1 MHDDGKTL
9 LRLGLLL
16 LTLVAATATADAPTG
31 RRIGSMSF
39 QPCTLSAPGSPTTVA
54 ASCGRLAVAEDPAQP
69 RGRTIELA
77 VAVVP
82 SRAKRPRPDPVFMLA
97 GGPGQSA
104 LETFP
109 SVAPAFSGLLR
120 ERDVVLVDQRGTG
133 GSHPLKCP
141 ATDDGTL
148 AATERSG
155 VAAARRSA
163 EQCLA
168 TLDGD
173 PRQYTTTAAV
183 TDLESVRRAIG
194 APEVNLVG
202 ISYGTRVA
210 LEYLRRFPGRTRT
223 VILDGVLPPQ
233 VALGADTAR
242 NLEAALDAHF
252 ALCERDATCRR
263 QYGEPRALLD
273 RLLADLRLAPRAVR
287 YRDPLTDEVRE
298 DPLTPDVV
306 AGVVRLYAYVPQ
318 LAAMLPRSL
327 AEAAAGRPE
336 VLMAQG
342 RMIESLVGEQ
352 IAQGMQ
358 LSVTCTEDADRM
370 RVDDQDAAT
379 LLGTEFTKALLAQCE
394 VWPKGTR
401 PADFTAPVRSDRP
414 VLLLSG
420 ELDPVT
426 PPRYGAMV
434 VETLPNG
441 RHLVARGQGHNVMGV
456 GCVPRLMERFVATA
470 NATALDAS
478 CLDRLAPPPPFV
490 GAFGWDP

>member
-1 MHDDGKTL
+1 MHDDGNTL
-9 LRLGLLL
+9 LRPGLLL
-16 LTLVAATATADAPTG
+16 LTLVAMTAAADAPVG
-31 RRIGSMSF
+31 RRMGSLQF
-39 QPCTLSAPGSPTTVA
+39 TPCTLSAPGSPTTVSA
-54 ASCGRLAVAEDPAQP
+54 FCGRLAVPEDASQP
-69 RGRTIELA
+69 RGRAIELA

-82 SRAKRPRPDPVFMLA
+82 GRAKRARPDPVFMLA

-109 SVAPAFSGLLR
+109 AVAPAFGGLLR
-120 ERDVVLVDQRGTG
+120 DRDVVLVDQRGTG
-133 GSHPLKCP
+133 ASHPLKCP
-141 ATDDGTL
+141 AAAEGTL
-148 AATERSG
+148 AATEHADSP
-155 VAAARRSA
+155 AARRSA

-210 LEYLRRFPGRTRT
+210 LEYLRRFPQRTRT
-223 VILDGVLPPQ
+223 VILDGVVPPE

-263 QYGEPRALLD
+263 QYGEPRTLLE
-273 RLLADLRLAPRAVR
+273 RLLADLRREPRSVR
-287 YRDPLTDEVRE
+287 YRDPLTSELHE
-298 DPLTPDVV
+298 DQLTPDVV

-370 RVDDQDAAT
+370 RVKDDDAST
-379 LLGTEFTKALLAQCE
+379 LLGTGFTAALLAQCE
-394 VWPKGTR
+394 AWPKGTR
-401 PADFTAPVRSDRP
+401 PADFAAPVRSDRP

-434 VETLPNG
+434 VKTLPNG
-441 RHLVARGQGHNVMGV
+441 RHLVLRGQGHNVMAV

-470 NATALDAS
+470 DAAALDAA
-478 CLDRLAPPPPFV
+478 CLERLAPPPPFV
-490 GAFGWDP
+490 GAYGWDP